1 MRLIQRN
8 SKTLSFDPF
17 AVMTSK
23 KMADASEHVLHQLT
37 TDFAHVH
44 HKTMRNSLQTP
55 SSENDRMNALMA
67 SQAARHVDNLVLDA
81 VRMAADGTTSK
92 QVMLLDW
99 VRHLVVQASS
109 CGVYGLEHPFRD
121 PEVEAAFW

>member
-1 MRLIQRN
+1 
-8 SKTLSFDPF
+8 
-17 AVMTSK
+17 MTSK
-23 KMADASEHVLHQLT
+23 KMADASEDVLHQLT
-37 TDFAHVH
+37 TNFAHVH